1 VSVVSIHIALLTA
14 FIFTFLVP
22 GLIFSR
28 FFRLKSYEVLA
39 FVPIFSV
46 LVSTQLVY
54 YLSLLFG
61 YSRITILVSFFSLA
75 VVYTLVNLRKEE
87 TYHFKNFLSAWQS
100 RKTALALFLLIFI
113 LAFVILYRS
122 VWFENETGIV
132 ITGSNWQDTPVHYE
146 IIESIN
152 NGNFPPEMPY
162 YSGERL
168 NYHYFVDFHTAILE
182 KVYGFLPKLLP
193 ISNAIFIL
201 IFALSI
207 YCLARENG
215 ERAAVFATIIATL
228 GWGFSYF
235 TLFSALAYGQFNPSQ
250 SYMYQYGGFFGLP
263 PIFDNL
269 LQQRPLLIGLPA
281 FAFALNLLRDMED
294 RNRLILAGIV
304 TGLLFPF
311 HVLSFFCVYIA
322 YFISIV
328 LVLRNFKVRHLYFLV
343 SALVAL
349 PFFLSGTSSV
359 SISLVALWA
368 YGFLK
373 DNPVLYYVMNLGIP
387 FLISL
392 AMFFTKVEKKF
403 LKVVFIG
410 LFLVPNL
417 VSITPNPWDMYK
429 FFIFSWI
436 PIAVLSGAALARI
449 NKDTARVLLL
459 LSILA
464 SASVVVYNLSTNYPG
479 ASWDE
484 YNLGMWVRDNT
495 EERAVFLTSSS
506 IHSPPTMIGGR
517 LRVLSYLNWPYGHG
531 ISLDDIWKRVY
542 DVDRAYNG
550 TENDLKEVVEIYN
563 ATYVYVGREELRN
576 YPRCIAK
583 FDSIE
588 WLKLVYNGSLRIY
601 KIVFQ

>member
-207 YCLARENG
+207 YSLARVNG